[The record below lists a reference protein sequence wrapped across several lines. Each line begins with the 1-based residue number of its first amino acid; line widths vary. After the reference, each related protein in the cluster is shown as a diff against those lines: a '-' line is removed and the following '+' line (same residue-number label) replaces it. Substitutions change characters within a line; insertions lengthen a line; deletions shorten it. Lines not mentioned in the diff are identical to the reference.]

1 MGFNRTQIE
10 LGEDFIV
17 RNKKEI
23 DLNKFSSVNELFDY
37 SFKYYSDKTAFINMF
52 HNLKYKDLDKYSK
65 RFASYLLNHTDL
77 RPGDKIV
84 LQMPNILAYPVAA
97 IGILRAGMVIVNANP
112 LYTERE
118 MEHQFNDSDAR
129 AIVASA
135 TVGQR
140 LQHILPRTNIK
151 HIIIANVADMHPMLK
166 RRLLN
171 FAVKYV
177 KKAIPSYNLPYA
189 VSFRKA
195 LRLGKGTSPI
205 IPPVKKT
212 DLACLQY
219 TGGTTGVAKGAILT
233 HENLLANLLQSDEI
247 VSEHLERLDNPIV
260 VSPLPLYH
268 IYSFMV
274 SFMATMYQ
282 GYAALFI
289 TDPRNTKMFI
299 NVLSKY
305 KFHGFVGINTLFT
318 SLMEDKAFR
327 DLDFSE
333 LRVSMSGGMA
343 LTTNVAE
350 KWQKITKT
358 PICEGYGMTETSPIA
373 LANPINDIKIGTIG
387 YPVPNTEAKIVDED
401 YNTLPFGEVGELCV
415 KGPQVMFGYWQNES
429 ESKKVLEEDG
439 FLHTG
444 DIGVIDKDGRFT
456 IVDRKKDTVNVSG
469 FNVYPNEVEDVLL
482 LHPEILEAAVVGV
495 EDKRSGEAVKA
506 FIVTRN
512 QVFTSRDARRWC
524 EDRLAAYKVP
534 KYYEFR
540 KELPKTAV
548 GKVLRR
554 QLRDN

>member
-1 MGFNRTQIE
+1 MGFNKSYIE
-10 LGEDFIV
+10 LTDDFIV
-17 RNKKEI
+17 KNKKVV
-23 DLNKFSSVNELFDY
+23 DLDKFKSVNELFDY
-37 SFKYYSDKTAFINMF
+37 SFKYYADKTAFINMF
-52 HNLKYKDLDKYSK
+52 HDLKYKDLDKYSR
-65 RFASYLLNHTDL
+65 RFASYLLNSTDL
-77 RPGDKIV
+77 RPGDKVV

-118 MEHQFNDSDAR
+118 MEHQYNNSGAK
-129 AIVASA
+129 AVVASA

-140 LQHILPRTNIK
+140 LEHILPRTGIK
-151 HIIIANVADMHPMLK
+151 HVIIANVADMHPMFK

-171 FAVKYV
+171 WAVKYI
-177 KKAIPSYNLPYA
+177 KKAIPKYSLPYA

-195 LRLGKGTSPI
+195 LRLGKGTSPV
-205 IPPVKKT
+205 IPEVKKT

-233 HENLLANLLQSDEI
+233 HENLLANLLQSDDI
-247 VSEHLERLDNPIV
+247 VSEHLERLENPIL

-274 SFMATMYQ
+274 SFMAPMYQ
-282 GYAALFI
+282 GYCSLFI
-289 TDPRNTKMFI
+289 TDPRDTKMFVS
-299 NVLSKY
+299 VLSKY
-305 KFHGFVGINTLFT
+305 KFHAFVGINTLFT
-318 SLMEDKAFR
+318 SLMENKDFR
-327 DLDFSE
+327 ELDFSE
-333 LRVSMSGGMA
+333 LRVTMSGGMA
-343 LTTNVAE
+343 LTSNVAD
-350 KWQKITKT
+350 KWSKMTGIEV
-358 PICEGYGMTETSPIA
+358 CEGYGMTETSPIA
-373 LANPINDIKIGTIG
+373 LANPISDIEIGTIG
-387 YPVPNTEAKIVDED
+387 YPVSGTYAKIVDED

-415 KGPQVMFGYWQNES
+415 KGPQVMQGYWENES
-429 ESKKVLEEDG
+429 ETKKSLEDDG

-444 DIGVIDKDGRFT
+444 DIAVIDKNGRFK

-482 LHPEILEAAVVGV
+482 LHPEILEAAVIGV
-495 EDKRSGEAVKA
+495 DDKRSGEAVKA

-524 EDRLAAYKVP
+524 EERLAAYKVP

-554 QLRDN
+554 ELRDS